1 MSLLRSWWWLVI
13 APLFSLVIFRE
24 SLGTWFFKDDFAWL
38 GLGLS
43 IHDFP
48 SLLDALFAPKA
59 QGTIRPLSDRL
70 PFLLGYW
77 LFGLDARPFRVFVLT
92 VHSINLMLLAWL
104 VYRWTSSRV
113 AAVAAAIIWTA
124 HSSIAQPLSWT
135 SSMNQVLW
143 PTCILAAFHAREL
156 GRKAR
161 EWLFFILG
169 FGVLELNVVYPAL
182 VLARYP
188 ERWRST
194 LPLFAASGVYTVFH
208 RWVTPPNTN
217 PLYVMDFR
225 PASILETLWKYLQMS
240 MGSFRPD
247 FKPELADFLL
257 GCTIIAVTGFLVGVA
272 LERDRLM
279 LFGLSWFLICLGPV
293 LLLRQHISDYYL
305 AVPSAGL
312 GIAFGLAFARRPRL
326 LALPVIAYLAGSL
339 VVSREI
345 THYNRHESN
354 LARNLILGVKQA
366 VALHPDKIILLAGIT
381 TDQFWGTVVDDP
393 FRLLPGAKVYLVP
406 GSEKSINAHP
416 ELGDPA
422 LSILPASAARLALA
436 NNQAIVYS
444 AGATPLRNVTN
455 FYRVIAAQEWGNGL
469 ANIVDVGQPLLAPQ
483 LGSGWENIDHGFRWM
498 GPTAEVTLGGPG
510 NELFVEC
517 YRAKNEPRQ
526 DLVKLDIYSGP
537 SLLGSLTVPRQDNFV
552 GKLLIPPHLAA
563 LPSLLLRLTVTPPVV
578 TPDDG
583 RSLGLAFGKI
593 GRRVTVP

>member
-1 MSLLRSWWWLVI
+1 MTLVRRWWWLLI

-38 GLGLS
+38 GLGLM

-77 LFGLDARPFRVFVLT
+77 LFGLDARPFRIFIFA
-92 VHSINLMLLAWL
+92 VHSVNLMLLAWL

-113 AAVAAAIIWTA
+113 AAVAAAVIWTA
-124 HSSIAQPLSWT
+124 HSSIAQPLSWN

-143 PTCILAAFHAREL
+143 PACMLAAFQAREV

-161 EWLFFILG
+161 EWAFFLLG

-188 ERWRST
+188 ERWRAT
-194 LPLFAASGVYTVFH
+194 LPLFAASGVYAVFN

-217 PLYVMDFR
+217 PLYAMDFR
-225 PASILETLWKYLQMS
+225 PTSILETLWRYLQMS

-247 FKPELADFLL
+247 FRPELADFLL
-257 GCTIIAVTGFLVGVA
+257 GCTVVAVVGFVLGLV

-279 LFGLSWFLICLGPV
+279 YFGLAWFVICLGPV

-305 AVPSAGL
+305 AVPSVGL
-312 GIAFGLAFARRPRL
+312 GIAFGLAFARRPLL
-326 LALPVIAYLAGSL
+326 LALPVLAYLAGSL

-345 THYNRHESN
+345 TRYNRHESD
-354 LARNLILGVKQA
+354 LARNLVLGVKQA
-366 VALHPDKIILLAGIT
+366 VALHPNKIILLAGISN
-381 TDQFWGTVVDDP
+381 DQFWGAVVDIP
-393 FRLLPGAKVYLVP
+393 FRLIPGAKVYLVP
-406 GSEKSINAHP
+406 GSEKNIDAHP
-416 ELGDPA
+416 DLGDPA
-422 LSILPASAARLALA
+422 LSILPAPAARLALA
-436 NNQAIVYS
+436 TNQAIVYA
-444 AGATPLRNVTN
+444 AGGTPLRNVTN
-455 FYRVIAAQEWGNGL
+455 LYRGIAAREWGDTL
-469 ANIVDVGQPLLAPQ
+469 AAIVDVGQPLLAPQ
-483 LGSGWENIDHGFRWM
+483 LGVGWESIDQGFRWM
-498 GPTAEVTLGGPG
+498 GPTAEITLGGPG

-517 YRAKNEPRQ
+517 FRAENEQRQ
-526 DLVKLDIYSGP
+526 ELVKLEIVSGE
-537 SLLGSLTVPRQDNFV
+537 SWIGSLSVPRRDHFV

-563 LPSLLLRLTVTPPVV
+563 LPRLPLRLIVTPPVIP
-578 TPDDG
+578 PDDG
-583 RSLGLAFGKI
+583 RSLGLAFGTI
-593 GRRVTVP
+593 GRRVTAP